1 MYVGTSIETPA
12 RSYDAI
18 IVGSGL
24 GGATLALR
32 LAQAGRRVLVVE
44 RGDWFRPK
52 PGTQDNDY
60 LYDLLGPADEI
71 SYVGGRTKFY
81 GAALYRNRESDFL
94 ETQFEN
100 GVSPAWPIGY
110 DELEP
115 YYAEGE
121 KLYRVHG
128 SPEGDP
134 SEPRRAA
141 PYPYPPLPHDPA
153 VAKVIAKLGAKG
165 IPSAPIPRGLDQGP
179 GGACVMCAACD
190 VHVCRRDAK
199 MDAETAALR
208 PAMATGLVDLMTLT
222 ECERVLLTPD
232 GSQAEG
238 VLLTRNGQQHRVL
251 AETVVVAAGTPN
263 SALLLR
269 RSRTD
274 QHRQGIG
281 NNMGQLG
288 KRVGAHSTG
297 TLFPLISLGRLGAR
311 HTKTFGL
318 NLWYEGAADWPY
330 PLGVAQVAGQV
341 PLWRMAGKLKQP
353 VVKEIAE
360 HSLTVIHMTEATPD
374 EGTGWTF
381 DGDRIGAYTTPRHQA
396 KTYAKLRDLTA
407 QAFQKAGYPVI
418 RAPRPVAF
426 WHETGSA
433 VMGTDETSSVVDATG
448 AVHGVSGLYVADASV
463 LPSAGALNTG
473 LTIIALALRTGDAI
487 LGRALHRAARAEVR
501 ANS

>member
-1 MYVGTSIETPA
+1 MHVGTSIETPA
-12 RSYDAI
+12 RSYDAV

-24 GGATLALR
+24 GGATLAYR
-32 LAQAGRRVLVVE
+32 LALAGRRVLVVE

-52 PGTQDNDY
+52 PGTHDNDY
-60 LYDLLGPADEI
+60 LYDVLGPSEEI

-81 GAALYRNRESDFL
+81 GAALYRNRESDFR
-94 ETQFEN
+94 EVQFET
-100 GVSPAWPIGY
+100 GVSPAWPIRY
-110 DELEP
+110 DDLEP

-141 PYPYPPLPHDPA
+141 AYPHPPLPHDPA

-165 IPSAPIPRGLDQGP
+165 IPTAPIPRGLDQGP

-222 ECERVLLTPD
+222 ECVRVLLAAD
-232 GSQAEG
+232 GKRAEG
-238 VLLTRNGQQHRVL
+238 VLLNRKGQQHRVL
-251 AETVVVAAGTPN
+251 AETIVVAAGTPN

-274 QHRQGIG
+274 QHREGLG
-281 NNMGQLG
+281 NNNGQLG

-297 TLFPLISLGRLGAR
+297 TLFPIISLGRLGAR

-318 NLWYEGAADWPY
+318 NLWYDGAKDWPY
-330 PLGVAQVAGQV
+330 PLGVAQIAGQV
-341 PLWRMAGKLKQP
+341 PLWRMTSKLKQP
-353 VVKEIAE
+353 IVREIAE
-360 HSLTVIHMTEATPD
+360 HSLTVIHMTEALPD
-374 EGTGWTF
+374 EATGWSF
-381 DGDRIGAYTTPRHQA
+381 DGDRIGAYTRPRHQA
-396 KTYAKLRDLTA
+396 KTYAKMRALTA
-407 QAFQKAGYPVI
+407 QAFEKAGYPVI

-433 VMGTDETSSVVDATG
+433 VMGSDEKASVVDPIG
-448 AVHGVSGLYVADASV
+448 AVHGVEGLFVADASV

-473 LTIIALALRTGDAI
+473 LTIVALALRTADAI
-487 LGRALHRAARAEVR
+487 LGRLGAHAAQAS
-501 ANS
+501 AQATP